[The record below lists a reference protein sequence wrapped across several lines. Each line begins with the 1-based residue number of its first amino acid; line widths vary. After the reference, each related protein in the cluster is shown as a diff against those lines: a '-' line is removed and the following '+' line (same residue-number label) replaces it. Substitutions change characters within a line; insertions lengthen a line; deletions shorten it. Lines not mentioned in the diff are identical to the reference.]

1 MSYSLNEYHI
11 MWITVFFLINN
22 IKGSTKI
29 DICRYLSS
37 SSYMLSIAHQISAP
51 ELEKSFSFPHHKFK
65 TDFKYSN

>member
-29 DICRYLSS
+29 
-37 SSYMLSIAHQISAP
+37 LSIAQKISAP
-51 ELEKSFSFPHHKFK
+51 ELEKSFSSPHHKFK